1 MLTACES
8 PGPYQAWWSV
18 VKSKFHRGESW
29 LWFEGRRV
37 DQADRREGHR
47 RQRNMSGQGTE
58 VGTWGYL
65 GWLEGGVGGGLS
77 GPQAGPENK
86 SLSISLKRQSSVL
99 EAVGSHGLR
108 HSFSVSVNVL
118 GWISCFGGP
127 SVHFR
132 IFFSITGLYA

>member
-1 MLTACES
+1 MNRQD
-8 PGPYQAWWSV
+8 GGHSV
-18 VKSKFHRGESW
+18 AQLMGLS
-29 LWFEGRRV
+29 
-37 DQADRREGHR
+37 
-47 RQRNMSGQGTE
+47 NME
-58 VGTWGYL
+58 

-132 IFFSITGLYA
+132 IFFSITGLCA